1 MRGKTSACPAGLCFL
16 FPSRQRQA
24 LIKFFGVEG
33 EREGEAAPFVHKRG
47 AFPSHKSSTPLL
59 RAIQHAQGYGL
70 GHMGGSDGVLALQVG
85 DGTGQT
91 QHPRVGAGGEA

>member
-1 MRGKTSACPAGLCFL
+1 MREKTSACPAGLCFL

-47 AFPSHKSSTPLL
+47 ASPSHHLFMVS
-59 RAIQHAQGYGL
+59 
-70 GHMGGSDGVLALQVG
+70 
-85 DGTGQT
+85 
-91 QHPRVGAGGEA
+91 

>member
-33 EREGEAAPFVHKRG
+33 EAAPFVHKRG
-47 AFPSHKSSTPLL
+47 AFPSQADCKLKRNT
-59 RAIQHAQGYGL
+59 GL
-70 GHMGGSDGVLALQVG
+70 A
-85 DGTGQT
+85 
-91 QHPRVGAGGEA
+91 